1 MNTAAQQLL
10 YEIRNLE
17 AQHDA
22 LVREVE
28 RKAAELGQVGG
39 QIQVETKRLE
49 KIRAEID
56 AVKRKFGV

>member
-1 MNTAAQQLL
+1 MGAAAQLL
-10 YEIRNLE
+10 ADIRQLE

-22 LVREVE
+22 LVREIE

>member
-17 AQHDA
+17 GQHDA

-28 RKAAELGQVGG
+28 RKAAELGQLGAE
-39 QIQVETKRLE
+39 IQLETTRLE
-49 KIRAEID
+49 KIRAEIQR
-56 AVKRKFGV
+56 VKTSFGV